1 MLCHQMHAW
10 VMCTITKNKEVN
22 SQVPRQWNSKKSKK
36 KKVTYK
42 GSKLPNNDLLV
53 SSPIVK
59 LCERCF
65 SLLWLLFFTV
75 TDEKSLFALA
85 TLSKLITVVFTGLFL
100 PPLAPLPPLPPL
112 PPLAPL
118 FTSLWPV
125 RSTSLKERCFRWD
138 R

>member
-22 SQVPRQWNSKKSKK
+22 SQVPRQWMEFQKKYK

-100 PPLAPLPPLPPL
+100 PPLPPL
-112 PPLAPL
+112 PPLAPLPPL